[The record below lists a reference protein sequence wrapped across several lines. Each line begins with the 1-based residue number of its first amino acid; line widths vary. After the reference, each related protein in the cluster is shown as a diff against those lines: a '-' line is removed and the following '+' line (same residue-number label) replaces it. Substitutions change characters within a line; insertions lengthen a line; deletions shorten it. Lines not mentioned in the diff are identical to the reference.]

1 MAKLQIIWRN
11 PAPVKHT
18 NRWYANPMSSTLG
31 LDSYVIEELVI
42 DGTLV
47 YWTVKTS
54 LEIVSRK
61 DQAA

>member
-1 MAKLQIIWRN
+1 MANLQIVWRN
-11 PAPVKHT
+11 PDPVKHT

-42 DGTLV
+42 AGTFV
-47 YWTVKTS
+47 YWAVKTS

-61 DQAA
+61 QRAA